1 MRDRL
6 HRALRRLD
14 DEQGF
19 TLIELM
25 VVCVNLGVLLALSMA
40 AFSGTMGRARD
51 TSAKHGAVRG
61 IETGRIVYSDH
72 ASYTYATT
80 GALGSAEPNITFVA
94 SSTPSSGPGSISSD
108 NSDATGNTIT
118 MAVWSQGGTCFFIKD
133 SVSTGVSYA
142 KTVGSSQANCT
153 AANAS
158 GVTWVTK
165 W

>member
-19 TLIELM
+19 TLVELM
-25 VVCVNLGVLLALSMA
+25 VVCVNLGVLLALSLA

-51 TSAKHGAVRG
+51 SSAKQGAARG
-61 IETGRIVYSDH
+61 IETGRIAYSDH
-72 ASYTYATT
+72 ASYTYVTPA
-80 GALGSAEPNITFVA
+80 ALGSAEPNITFVA
-94 SSTPSSGPGSISSD
+94 SGTPSTGPGVVSSD
-108 NSDATGNTIT
+108 NSDATGNSIT

-133 SVSTGVSYA
+133 SVSTGVTYA
-142 KTVGSSQANCT
+142 KSVGSSQANCT
-153 AANAS
+153 AAAAS
-158 GVTWVTK
+158 GVTWTAK